1 MELQQIIAMTKRLCE
16 APGTSGRED
25 GAAAVAEELLAP
37 LGTVTRNPL
46 GSVLCCVNEGEPGA
60 PHLML
65 EAHLDQIG
73 MVVTRVEKD
82 GFFAQLENGGNF
94 PKKTF
99 SVGEAKD
106 KRYYL
111 EGREISYE

>member
-1 MELQQIIAMTKRLCE
+1 
-16 APGTSGRED
+16 
-25 GAAAVAEELLAP
+25 
-37 LGTVTRNPL
+37 
-46 GSVLCCVNEGEPGA
+46 
-60 PHLML
+60 ML

-82 GFFAQLENGGNF
+82 GFFAQLENGDNF

>member
-1 MELQQIIAMTKRLCE
+1 MQKCDELCE
-16 APGTSGRED
+16 EYLKQNGGVVDYIHGERELK
-25 GAAAVAEELLAP
+25 ALA
-37 LGTVTRNPL
+37 GEDCV
-46 GSVLCCVNEGEPGA
+46 GIVL
-60 PHLML
+60 
-65 EAHLDQIG
+65 Q
-73 MVVTRVEKD
+73 TVEKD